1 MVGARARTERMAVW
15 KTAGRWLALFA
26 GCVVW
31 GLGIA
36 LTVKGRLGVA
46 PWEVL
51 QVAASR
57 LSGLSLGR
65 VGQLI
70 GLLLV
75 ALTYLAARI
84 KPRWATLVTMFFV
97 GFFVDVWYPYVPD
110 VDQLGWRIVMLLG
123 GTVVIGFAT
132 GLYLRADLGAGPRDG
147 AMFAVSKLTRSSVRR
162 ARTVLELAALA
173 LGVALGGPLGWGTLV
188 YALIIGPIVQLF
200 MRILGVSP
208 QTGEAAG

>member
-1 MVGARARTERMAVW
+1 MIDHRKPAGRRTACH
-15 KTAGRWLALFA
+15 TIGRWLVLFV
-26 GCVVW
+26 GCVIW

-36 LTVKGRLGVA
+36 LTIRGRLGVA

-51 QVAASR
+51 QVAVSR

-75 ALTYLAARI
+75 VLTYLAARI

-97 GFFVDVWYPYVPD
+97 GFFVDVWYPYLPD

-147 AMFAVSKLTRSSVRR
+147 AMFAICRLTGSSVRL
-162 ARTVLELAALA
+162 ARTLLELIALA
-173 LGVALGGPLGWGTLV
+173 LGVALGGPLGWGTLA
-188 YALIIGPIVQLF
+188 YALIIGPIVQIF
-200 MRILGVSP
+200 MRILGVGWQS
-208 QTGEAAG
+208 GKVGG